1 MKLVN
6 AGLSSCTEAYNRLKN
21 GDVFYD
27 KKTLSRIHYAASY
40 LATGDTPFR
49 LDSQPLMSVWSDIVS
64 WREEKPEPEWKPC
77 LCWVSNFELG
87 KAKSADAV
95 VITERMKATAVS
107 DQGFKSRNGLI
118 WKYATPM
125 TREEVEKYINE

>member
-6 AGLSSCTEAYNRLKN
+6 AGLRSCTEAYDRLKN

-27 KKTLSRIHYAASY
+27 KKTLSRIHYDAGY
-40 LATGDTPFR
+40 LGPGDTPFR
-49 LDSQPLMSVWSDIVS
+49 LDSQPLMSVWSDIGS

-77 LCWVSNFELG
+77 LCWVSDRRKDRREAVAIV
-87 KAKSADAV
+87 KEQISAGIFRA
-95 VITERMKATAVS
+95 ISGSQWA
-107 DQGFKSRNGLI
+107 F
-118 WKYATPM
+118 ATPM